1 MKRGIIAVI
10 LAVFFLSSCQN
21 NGDPN
26 TTQPGDSFIG
36 GVKGIDVAFAS
47 DEPPQ
52 VVLDNNQQEFFL
64 TLLLR
69 NEGEFTV
76 PTGQLIASLSGVQKQ
91 AFGLQSLTV
100 TNTLPIAGAQKQ
112 VTGGNLP
119 GATEQVEFGKAQY
132 TIDIPADFTTT
143 LRADICYTYQTQALA
158 NICLKKDV
166 LRKDLDDV
174 CDVKVPNLPIE
185 NSGGPFQVVQ
195 AHEDTVGKNKIK
207 FNFKV
212 KNSGIGAIYEPGSF
226 TNLCAGQEDKRDKVK
241 ITLTSP
247 ENAFQIQ
254 CSQLGNTHTGVVR
267 LVNGEKDISCTID
280 TTNLQDITFQGLV
293 IVTMDYMYRSG
304 VIKQLV
310 VQNAA

>member
-1 MKRGIIAVI
+1 M
-10 LAVFFLSSCQN
+10 
-21 NGDPN
+21 
-26 TTQPGDSFIG
+26 
-36 GVKGIDVAFAS
+36 
-47 DEPPQ
+47 
-52 VVLDNNQQEFFL
+52 

-69 NEGEFTV
+69 NG
-76 PTGQLIASLSGVQKQ
+76 SLLFLPGNDRFFERVQNRLW
-91 AFGLQSLTV
+91 LQSLTV
-100 TNTLPIAGAQKQ
+100 IIRFLLLAHKNKSLAAICRSDRTSR
-112 VTGGNLP
+112 VC
-119 GATEQVEFGKAQY
+119 KAQY
-132 TIDIPADFTTT
+132 TIDIPGFHH